1 MKKFFASI
9 VFAAMAVSS
18 FAGGL
23 LTNTNQSAAFVRN
36 PMRYASLETD
46 AIYFNPAG
54 TAFLNEGWSMS
65 VNWQMI
71 WQDRDVLST
80 TFLGQPNNKE
90 YKGSV
95 YVPCMPTIH
104 AAYKKG
110 DWTFSGFFGMPG
122 GGGNAKFD
130 NGLPLFDALG
140 TSLVAA
146 NGLYGTSAFE
156 STQYL
161 FALQLGAAYKI
172 NDNLS
177 VYGGL
182 RTNYTSLSYEGA
194 INAIHPQAG
203 NQGEILA
210 LELTQTGIAFAPIIG
225 VDYKIGKLNL
235 GVKYEF
241 RAVNIIENDTK
252 KLSSQILAS
261 ALGGDSNLDGKI
273 NMLAQ
278 ATGNPTLGMLAS
290 LQDGEKF
297 RNDAPA
303 LLTIGASY
311 DITDRW
317 KVMGGYTYY
326 FDKDAK
332 IESLLGKANT
342 MRTLSRNTFEILG
355 GVEFKATEKLLLSA
369 GVQFSDFGVNSS
381 YLSDVSFIDD
391 SFTTGLGAKY
401 SFNENLDL
409 NVGLCY
415 ANYAHGKGVNASTF
429 SESTYLRKTYN
440 VAVGVDF
447 RF

>member
-1 MKKFFASI
+1 MKRFFASI
-9 VFAAMAVSS
+9 AFVAIAVSS

-95 YVPCMPTIH
+95 YVPCMPTIF

-130 NGLPLFDALG
+130 DGLPLFDALG
-140 TSLVAA
+140 TA
-146 NGLYGTSAFE
+146 NLTSNGMFGVSAFE

-194 INAIHPQAG
+194 INAVHPQDG
-203 NQGEILA
+203 NKGEFLS
-210 LELTQTGIAFAPIIG
+210 LELTQSGIAFAPIIG
-225 VDYKIGKLNL
+225 IDYKVGKLNL

-241 RAVNIIENDTK
+241 RAVNIIENDTEE
-252 KLSSQILAS
+252 LSSQIFAPM
-261 ALGGDSNLDGKI
+261 LGGDTNLDGKI

-303 LLTIGASY
+303 ILTLGASY
-311 DITDRW
+311 DITSRW
-317 KVMGGYTYY
+317 KVMAGYTYY

-332 IESLLGKANT
+332 IQSLLGKANT

-355 GVEFKATEKLLLSA
+355 GVEFQATKKLLLSA
-369 GVQFSDFGVNSS
+369 GFQFSDFGVNSS

-409 NVGLCY
+409 NVGFCY